1 MVAIEFLLT
10 PLVACLLLIL
20 INVYFG
26 IHVIKREIIF
36 IDIALAQIA
45 ALGSAVAMV
54 VFHSLQPEAAYDH
67 ENGNAF
73 TYVFS
78 VGFITLAG
86 LIFTFLKHYQI
97 NIPLEAII
105 GITFAI
111 ATTGTV
117 IILDKGAGG
126 DVHVHDMLIGSILWV
141 SWHQVTRL
149 FIVVLLVGVFH
160 LFFSSKFMYSSDGLN
175 SGSEK
180 VRNPLLWDFL
190 FYFTFGLVVIEAVN
204 VAGILTVF
212 AFLIIPASI
221 SVLMSS
227 QWKSRLLTGWGISL
241 LAVISGLY
249 VSLKMDVPCSPVIIV
264 LLAIALLIGLVIV
277 KWSGKTKTLSAN

>member
-10 PLVACLLLIL
+10 PFVACLLLIL

-54 VFHSLQPEAAYDH
+54 VFHSMHPEAAYDH
-67 ENGNAF
+67 EHSNVF
-73 TYVFS
+73 TYLFS
-78 VGFITLAG
+78 VGFITIAG
-86 LIFTFLKHYQI
+86 LIFTFLKHHQI
-97 NIPLEAII
+97 TIPLEAII
-105 GITFAI
+105 GITYAI

-149 FIVVLLVGVFH
+149 FIVVLLVGMFH
-160 LFFSSKFMYSSDGLN
+160 LIFGGKFKYVSDRVNTDSK
-175 SGSEK
+175 K
-180 VRNPLLWDFL
+180 IRNPLLWDFL
-190 FYFTFGLVVIEAVN
+190 FYFSFGLVVIEAVN

-212 AFLIIPASI
+212 AFLIIPASL
-221 SVLMSS
+221 SVLLSKE
-227 QWKSRLLTGWGISL
+227 WKTRLLTGWGISL
-241 LAVISGLY
+241 LAVVIGLY
-249 VSLKMDVPCSPVIIV
+249 VSLKIDVPCSPVIIV
-264 LLAIALLIGLVIV
+264 LLAVALLIGLMFV
-277 KWSGKTKTLSAN
+277 KLSGKSKTVSAE

>member
-10 PLVACLLLIL
+10 PFVACLLLIL

-45 ALGSAVAMV
+45 ALGSAVALV
-54 VFHSLQPEAAYDH
+54 VFQSLNPEVAVDH
-67 ENGNAF
+67 EHSNAF
-73 TYVFS
+73 TYLFS
-78 VGFITLAG
+78 VGFITIAG
-86 LIFTFLKHYQI
+86 LIFTFLKHRQI

-105 GITFAI
+105 GITYAI

-141 SWHQVTRL
+141 SWHEVTRL
-149 FIVVLLVGVFH
+149 FVVVLVVGMFH
-160 LFFSSKFMYSSDGLN
+160 LIFSRKFKMISDNANPGSK
-175 SGSEK
+175 EI
-180 VRNPLLWDFL
+180 RNPLLWDFL

-221 SVLMSS
+221 AVLLSE
-227 QWKSRLLTGWGISL
+227 QWKTRLLAGWGISL
-241 LAVISGLY
+241 VTVVIGLY
-249 VSLKMDVPCSPVIIV
+249 LSLKMDVPCSPVIIV
-264 LLAIALLIGLVIV
+264 LLAIALIVGLMVV
-277 KWSGKTKTLSAN
+277 KLSGKTRTLSN